1 MGQASTVALKH
12 GEDGVG
18 FVGRLFVFEAGEIEP
33 GIGEM
38 GIEVEGGFVGFAGGI
53 GLLRLAEVVGEAVV
67 EVGDA
72 ALAGADGGAEEF
84 FGAGGV
90 GLLGGDEAEEMESI
104 GVVGVFAE
112 DGSVDFRS
120 GGEVAAMV
128 MGQSLFDQAGV
139 AGFGGCFIVGG
150 GHVFLITERCGAGQS
165 RNGVNGGEEECA
177 PLARCG

>member
-1 MGQASTVALKH
+1 M
-12 GEDGVG
+12 
-18 FVGRLFVFEAGEIEP
+18 
-33 GIGEM
+33 
-38 GIEVEGGFVGFAGGI
+38 
-53 GLLRLAEVVGEAVV
+53 
-67 EVGDA
+67 
-72 ALAGADGGAEEF
+72 
-84 FGAGGV
+84 
-90 GLLGGDEAEEMESI
+90 LGGDEAEEMQGV

-165 RNGVNGGEEECA
+165 RNGVEWGRGRLTAGRVAANRCA
-177 PLARCG
+177 KHVRAPSVHYPN